1 MTVYHKN
8 LKDRWSGLNLTEQL
22 ANVGS
27 EVERALKWQEKGNP
41 EYARMAFERA
51 LELLDYT
58 TEGMDNFYRL
68 RELRRLREAIVDYFA
83 GNNIY
88 ESSPKLFRNYFYGFN
103 YKCSLGR

>member
-8 LKDRWSGLNLTEQL
+8 LKERWNELSLAEQL

-27 EVERALKWQEKGNP
+27 EVERALKWQEKRNP
-41 EYARMAFERA
+41 DYANMAFERA

-58 TEGMDNFYRL
+58 TEKMNNFHRL
-68 RELRRLREAIVDYFA
+68 RELRRLRETLVDYFA
-83 GNNIY
+83 GDNIY
-88 ESSPKLFRNYFYGFN
+88 GSSPRLFRNYFYGFN